1 MGDAHYTE
9 LPPWGRAAYY
19 RRMARETEALGET
32 GSPEF
37 RKSCREFSARWRL
50 LANELM
56 TSGFE
61 EFDGYSEAMAGQ
73 EHRTRTGEPR
83 STPQQPEP
91 Q

>member
-1 MGDAHYTE
+1 MGDAHFTE
-9 LPPWGRAAYY
+9 LPAWGRAAYY

-37 RKSCREFSARWRL
+37 RKSCREYAARWRL

-61 EFDGYSEAMAGQ
+61 TADEEVEIIAGRQ
-73 EHRTRTGEPR
+73 YRAS
-83 STPQQPEP
+83 STVSVS
-91 Q
+91 